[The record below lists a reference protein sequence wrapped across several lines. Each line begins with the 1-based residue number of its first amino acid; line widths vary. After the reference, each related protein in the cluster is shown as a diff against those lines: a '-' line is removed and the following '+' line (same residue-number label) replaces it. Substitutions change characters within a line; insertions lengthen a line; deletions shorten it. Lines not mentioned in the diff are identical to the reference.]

1 MNDYFI
7 TTTVQLVYL
16 ILSAIT
22 LGFAYKANV
31 LANRQILS
39 VGNEAVGDVLYSEC
53 LNNQKTYIIWYTCM

>member
-7 TTTVQLVYL
+7 TTSVLLTYL

-31 LANRQILS
+31 LANRQIYS

>member
-39 VGNEAVGDVLYSEC
+39 VGNKAVGDVLYSEC